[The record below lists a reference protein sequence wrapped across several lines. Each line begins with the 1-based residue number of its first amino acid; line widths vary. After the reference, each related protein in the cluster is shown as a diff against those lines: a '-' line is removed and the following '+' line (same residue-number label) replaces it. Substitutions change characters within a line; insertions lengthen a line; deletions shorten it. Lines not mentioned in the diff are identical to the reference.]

1 MARSRRQWGSIRSL
15 ASGRYQA
22 RYFDPDT
29 RREVPAPQTF
39 ATKGAADR
47 WLAAK
52 RTELDAGTAVDD
64 KAGNRPLREWW
75 PGYWRSTQSRKPHTR
90 LGYETAWRLRI
101 EPRFASMPVRRIRP
115 SHVDYWVAGMIEE
128 GLSVSKITESLGVL
142 KRVLDRAVRDRVIAT
157 NPCSLRAVS
166 LPKRSQIERA
176 VLSPAEVEKLAQAMN
191 HESDRVLV
199 RLLAYGGLRINECL
213 ALQWSD
219 VDLERKTLT
228 VRQSLAD
235 VHGRLIVGPTKTHA
249 TRTIT
254 LPDALRAQLLTLKN
268 SQSLKAPVFPGRR
281 GGYRRYSNWRRDVWN
296 PACQTSGVNA
306 RPHDL
311 RATYASLLIDAGA
324 SPKDVQAHLGHESV
338 ETTMRWYA
346 RVRPGRTEDLAT
358 RLNALIAE
366 GT

>member
-1 MARSRRQWGSIRSL
+1 VARSRRQWGSVRSL

-22 RYFDPDT
+22 RYVDPDT
-29 RREVPAPQTF
+29 RRMTPAPQTF
-39 ATKGAADR
+39 ATKSRADR
-47 WLAAK
+47 WLATK
-52 RTELDAGTAVDD
+52 RTELDAGTTHDD
-64 KAGNRPLREWW
+64 KAGDRPLREWW
-75 PGYWRSTQSRKPHTR
+75 AGYWRSTQSRKPYTR

-101 EPRFASMPVRRIRP
+101 EPRFGSIPVRGIKP
-115 SHVDYWVAGMIEE
+115 THVDDWVADMIDQ
-128 GLSVSKITESLGVL
+128 GLSVSKLAESLGVL
-142 KRVLDRAVRDRVIAT
+142 KRVLDRVVRDRVIAT

-166 LPKRSQIERA
+166 LPKRSQIERP
-176 VLSPAEVEKLAQAMN
+176 VLSPADVEMLAEAVN

-199 RLLAYGGLRINECL
+199 RLLAFGGLRINECF

-219 VDLERKTLT
+219 VDLERKTLA
-228 VRQSLAD
+228 VRQSIAD
-235 VHGRLIVGPTKTHA
+235 VNGRLIVGPTKTYA
-249 TRTIT
+249 MRTIT
-254 LPDALRAQLLTLKN
+254 VPDALRAQLLTLRN
-268 SQSLKAPVFPGRR
+268 SQSPIDLVFPSRG

-296 PACQTSGVNA
+296 PACETSGVTA

-311 RATYASLLIDAGA
+311 RATCASLLIDAGA

-366 GT
+366 EA